1 MDIRQTALPGVV
13 VVESPVVADARGAF
27 QRCFCSRDLAPLLG
41 TREIAQINRS
51 LTARSGTV
59 RGLHFQF
66 PPHAEM
72 KLIRCLRGRV
82 WDVAVDLRAGSP
94 QLLRWHAEELS
105 AANGRMLVI
114 PEGVAHGFQALEND
128 SELLYIHTAHYAHAA
143 EGGVRCDDP
152 QLGIDWPMMVGGLS
166 DRDRALPMLPALFT
180 GFPQ

>member
-1 MDIRQTALPGVV
+1 MDIRQTALPGVA
-13 VVESPVVADARGAF
+13 VVESAAITDARGAF
-27 QRCFCSRDLAPLLG
+27 QRCYCSRDLAPLLG

-51 LTARSGTV
+51 MTARAGTV

-72 KLIRCLRGRV
+72 KLVRCLRGRV
-82 WDVAVDLRAGSP
+82 WDVAVDLRAGSQ

-105 AANGRMLVI
+105 AVNGRMLAI

-128 SELLYIHTAHYAHAA
+128 SELLYIHTENYVQAA

-152 QLGIDWPMMVGGLS
+152 QLGIDWPMVVSGLS
-166 DRDRALPMLPALFT
+166 DRDRALPLLPDLFA